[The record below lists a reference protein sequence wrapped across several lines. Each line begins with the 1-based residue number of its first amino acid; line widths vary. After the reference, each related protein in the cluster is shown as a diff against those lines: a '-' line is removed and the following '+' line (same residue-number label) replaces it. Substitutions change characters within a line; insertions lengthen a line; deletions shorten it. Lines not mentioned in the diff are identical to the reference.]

1 MMGTQPAEELAAWS
15 RDVAEVIAGLGQ
27 PALPALLDSALR
39 RLVPFDI
46 SILLAYPDGRGP
58 LLLHD
63 GLRDT
68 GEPGALDA
76 YLGGTY
82 LLDPF
87 YLACSERIAPGLYR
101 MSDLAPDRFFESD
114 YVRSPHVHPCISLNS
129 GTLAE
134 EIGFVIGLPSGYHAA
149 YSLMRS
155 NGGALFSGPEIA
167 RLRAVQ
173 PVVMQVVTSHWRHLP
188 RAPGRHGPP
197 AERQLEEAF
206 ATLAPGT
213 LTRQQQRI
221 VQLLLRGHS
230 TASVAALLG
239 ISQAT
244 AKTHRK
250 AIYERLGISSQ
261 SELFA
266 LFLRHVRG
274 EA

>member
-1 MMGTQPAEELAAWS
+1 MTGTQSADALAAWS
-15 RDVAEVIAGLGQ
+15 RDVAALMGGLGQ
-27 PALPALLDSALR
+27 PALPSLLDSALR

-46 SILLAYPDGRGP
+46 SILLAYPQGRGP

-63 GLRDT
+63 GLLGT
-68 GEPGALDA
+68 GEPGALEA

-87 YLACSERIAPGLYR
+87 YLACSERAAPGLYR
-101 MSDLAPDRFFESD
+101 MSELAPDGFFESD
-114 YVRSPHVHPCISLNS
+114 YVRSPDVHPCISLSS

-134 EIGFVIGLPSGYHAA
+134 EIGFLIALPSGYQAA

-155 NGGALFSGPEIA
+155 NGGAPFDAGEIA
-167 RLRAVQ
+167 RLRAVE
-173 PVVMQVVTSHWRHLP
+173 PVVVQAVTSHWRHLP

-197 AERQLEEAF
+197 AARELEEPF
-206 ATLAPGT
+206 ATLAPGR

-230 TASVAALLG
+230 TVSVAALLG

-266 LFLRHVRG
+266 MFLRHIRG
-274 EA
+274 